1 MIIDDRIPTPLFRA
15 SSVASILA
23 LTLALPSLAPSIA
36 SAQEGEPITACP
48 ELRAGCHEEAVEF
61 HWREGFLDAVMF
73 DTGWV
78 PAGSPLQVRFALF
91 AGGETEADLAG
102 RSLVWWPSP
111 LSVAVP
117 GTPETGRFAI
127 DYGIE
132 ILARIRFDVTVAGTH
147 YTWEGDIPIGSI
159 PHDLRM
165 AASAGF
171 DSMLLE
177 PMTPR
182 PISIADATERF
193 RAFDADLAGLTGI
206 PGLSGGFA
214 VDAEGQLQADYR
226 TDRIEIGD
234 APLPIELEGGS
245 TVAGADEGTTG
256 FGAAKDV
263 VIQPIGS
270 VDYDGI
276 VTLYPTF
283 YFEIL
288 GRRFD
293 LALTSVAV
301 PIVDLGREARF
312 DPVTVHVPLP
322 DARVEPRALDFGAVD
337 VGDRAMQRLEIR
349 NEGEAELTVTPRM
362 ARAPFEIADGAIV
375 VAPRSARSVEVSF
388 APLEPGPAAAML
400 FLDTDDPDES
410 LIVVRLSGDGT
421 ESSIAD
427 GGPGDGGYGGARTA
441 GGCGCRVDGRAPSRA
456 SFALASVLALTLL
469 VRRRR

>member
-1 MIIDDRIPTPLFRA
+1 MIANDRIPTPLFGG
-15 SSVASILA
+15 SSGASILA
-23 LTLALPSLAPSIA
+23 LALLFAAIAPSIA

-48 ELRAGCHEEAVEF
+48 ELRSGCHEEAVEF

-117 GTPETGRFAI
+117 GTPETGRFGF
-127 DYGIE
+127 DYGLE

-147 YTWEGDIPIGSI
+147 YTWEGDIPVGSI

-165 AASAGF
+165 AASTSF

-182 PISIADATERF
+182 PIRIEDATERF
-193 RAFDADLAGLTGI
+193 RALDANLAGLTGI

-214 VDAEGQLQADYR
+214 VDAEGSLAADYR

-234 APLPIELEGGS
+234 APLPIELEGGF

-263 VIQPIGS
+263 VIQPIGH
-270 VDYDGI
+270 VDYEGV

-312 DPVTVHVPLP
+312 DPVTVHVALP
-322 DARVEPRALDFGAVD
+322 DARIEPRAIDFGD
-337 VGDRAMQRLEIR
+337 VEVGGRATRLLEIR

-362 ARAPFEIADGAIV
+362 ARAPFEIAGGSIV
-375 VAPRSARSVEVSF
+375 VAAHSARSVELAF

-400 FLDTDDPDES
+400 FLETDDPDES
-410 LIVVRLSGDGT
+410 LVVVRLSGNAT
-421 ESSIAD
+421 ESSFGDA
-427 GGPGDGGYGGARTA
+427 GVGDGGLGGPTTA
-441 GGCGCRVDGRAPSRA
+441 GGCGCRVDTHGPSRG
-456 SFALASVLALTLL
+456 
-469 VRRRR
+469 